1 MEWNKVM
8 DKNSSHTIYQYIF
21 VFHENNGFHVFFKGF
36 IYFNK

>member
-1 MEWNKVM
+1 MM

-21 VFHENNGFHVFFKGF
+21 VFQQHNDFNVFFKGF